1 MDDATEYFKPNQRL
15 ILSALVIIICLNID
29 SGLLLGYLDFQMFS
43 FNLDL
48 RQHLLWSYFL
58 VIFSF
63 LVLINA
69 LNLMDGIN
77 LISSAFFTL
86 IIIVFYYFNILNIVI
101 FSLIPFFIF
110 FFFYNFKSKIFLG
123 SSGIMPLSFLIGYFF
138 IKGYNFGFIK
148 YSDWVFIIL
157 SVPLIELIRIMT
169 LRLLNKKN
177 PFLPDKNHLHHYLLL
192 KNSQNKTI
200 LILVLI
206 YFIPSVILLTFQNSI
221 YSILITIIL
230 YFSLLLMLKKI

>member
-1 MDDATEYFKPNQRL
+1 
-15 ILSALVIIICLNID
+15 
-29 SGLLLGYLDFQMFS
+29 
-43 FNLDL
+43 
-48 RQHLLWSYFL
+48 
-58 VIFSF
+58 
-63 LVLINA
+63 
-69 LNLMDGIN
+69 
-77 LISSAFFTL
+77 
-86 IIIVFYYFNILNIVI
+86 
-101 FSLIPFFIF
+101 
-110 FFFYNFKSKIFLG
+110 
-123 SSGIMPLSFLIGYFF
+123 MPLSFLIGYFF

-206 YFIPSVILLTFQNSI
+206 YFIPSVILLSFQNSI

-230 YFSLLLMLKKI
+230 YFSLLLMLKKFKL